1 MKHYLDFERP
11 ILELQRKLD
20 ELRKHRDTHSLG
32 LNLEEEIRRIE
43 TKIEA
48 ERARIFSNLTPWQRV
63 QLARHPK
70 RPFTLDYIQTVF
82 SEFSELHG
90 DRLFSDDQ
98 AMVAG
103 FARLDHHK
111 VMVIGTQKGRDT
123 KENIR
128 RNFGS
133 AHPEGYRKALRLM
146 RLADKFG
153 LPIVT
158 LIDTAG
164 AYPGIGA
171 EERHIAEAIAVNL
184 REMMLMQVPIISVV
198 IGEGGS
204 GGALGIGVADR
215 ILILENAYYSVI
227 SPEGCAAILWK
238 DRSAAAKAAEALKI
252 TAKDLLELG
261 LVDQVVPEPLGG
273 AHNDLNTMA
282 ASLKQALLGQLAE
295 LNGLTPNERL
305 RTRYAKYRAYGRFLE
320 PQAQTMPT
328 SPPLSTASQTE
339 A

>member
-1 MKHYLDFERP
+1 MKHQLEFEKP
-11 ILELQRKLD
+11 IAELQRKID
-20 ELRKHRDTHSLG
+20 DLRKHRDTAG
-32 LNLEEEIRRIE
+32 IGVNFDDEVAAMEAKLEETRRQV
-43 TKIEA
+43 
-48 ERARIFSNLTPWQRV
+48 FSNLTPWQRV
-63 QLARHPK
+63 QLARHPR
-70 RPFTLDYIQTVF
+70 RPFALDYLQHSFTDF
-82 SEFSELHG
+82 HELHG
-90 DRLFSDDQ
+90 DRLFAEDR
-98 AMVAG
+98 AVVGG
-103 FARLDHHK
+103 FARLGHHR
-111 VMVIGTQKGRDT
+111 VVVVGTQKGRDT

-146 RLADKFG
+146 QLADKFN

-184 REMMLMQVPIISVV
+184 REMMLLSVPIIALV

-215 ILILENAYYSVI
+215 VLILENAYYSVI

-238 DRSAAAKAAEALKI
+238 DRSAASKAAEALKI

-261 LVDQVVPEPLGG
+261 LADEIIPEPLGG
-273 AHNDLNTMA
+273 AHQDLAGTA
-282 ASLKQALLGQLAE
+282 ATVRHHLLQNLEALLQIPPAD
-295 LNGLTPNERL
+295 RL
-305 RTRYAKYRAYGRFLE
+305 RARYAKFRAHGHFE
-320 PQAQTMPT
+320 EQPATP
-328 SPPLSTASQTE
+328 
-339 A
+339 

>member
-1 MKHYLDFERP
+1 MKHFLDFEKP
-11 ILELQRKLD
+11 IVELQRKLE
-20 ELRKHRDTHSLG
+20 ELQRNPEATSLG
-32 LNLEEEIRRIE
+32 LQIEDEVAQIESKIAETRRQ
-43 TKIEA
+43 
-48 ERARIFSNLTPWQRV
+48 IFSNLTPWQRV

-70 RPFTLDYIQTVF
+70 RPYTMDYLRETFTG
-82 SEFSELHG
+82 FSELHG
-90 DRLFSDDQ
+90 DRLFMDDR
-98 AMVAG
+98 AVVGG
-103 FARLDHHK
+103 FARLDQH
-111 VMVIGTQKGRDT
+111 VVVVLGTQKGRDT
-123 KENIR
+123 KENIL

-184 REMMLMQVPIISVV
+184 REMMLLNVPTIAVV

-215 ILILENAYYSVI
+215 VLILENAYYSVI

-238 DRSAAAKAAEALKI
+238 DRTASIKAAEALKI
-252 TAKDLLELG
+252 TANDLFQLG
-261 LVDQVVPEPLGG
+261 LVDEIIPEPLGG
-273 AHNDLNTMA
+273 AHNDPAQSTAN
-282 ASLKQALLGQLAE
+282 LKGALLSHLTDLQAL
-295 LNGLTPNERL
+295 TPSERL
-305 RTRYAKYRAYGRFLE
+305 ERRYRKFRNHGRYLE
-320 PQAQTMPT
+320 PKPASTKQKSA
-328 SPPLSTASQTE
+328 PPVAE
-339 A
+339 R